1 MGSFFYFFASKTP
14 TLMRE
19 IPKEES
25 KMDVLMLKLSTKFMK
40 GIVAKRLSKKIYQKL
55 GCKID
60 IQLNDVQIDTVEG
73 DIKLH
78 INADGKMSRAEFERL
93 MERI

>member
-1 MGSFFYFFASKTP
+1 
-14 TLMRE
+14 
-19 IPKEES
+19 
-25 KMDVLMLKLSTKFMK
+25 MDVLMLKLSTKFMK
-40 GIVAKRLSKKIYQKL
+40 GLVAKRLSKKIYQKL

-60 IQLNDVQIDTVEG
+60 IQLNDVQIDTADS

>member
-1 MGSFFYFFASKTP
+1 
-14 TLMRE
+14 
-19 IPKEES
+19 
-25 KMDVLMLKLSTKFMK
+25 MDELMLKLSTKFMK
-40 GIVAKRLSKKIYQKL
+40 GLVAKRLSKKIYQKF

-60 IQLNDVQIDTVEG
+60 IKLNDVQIDTVDG

-78 INADGKMSRAEFERL
+78 INADGKIRRAEFERL